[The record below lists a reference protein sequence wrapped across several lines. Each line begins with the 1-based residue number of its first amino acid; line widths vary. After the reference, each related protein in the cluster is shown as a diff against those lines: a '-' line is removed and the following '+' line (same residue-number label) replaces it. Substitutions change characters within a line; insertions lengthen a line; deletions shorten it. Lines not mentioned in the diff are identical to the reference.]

1 MLNVKTLTDT
11 MSRMELPQLQQ
22 YAALHKNDPYI
33 VTLALSIANQ
43 KKQMKAGQDGQAGMM
58 PQPKVADQQIAQMSA
73 PPPQQMAPQQQMLP
87 EDQGIG
93 TLPARNMQNFAGG
106 GIVAFEEGGDV
117 PGYAEGVFTGGTTA
131 RVGQLSYEQLV
142 KLFQT
147 DPELARQA
155 ALRAGPAG
163 QRFLEYAQKAARA
176 AGVPAIVGELGTIA
190 SIKANRDVARMT
202 PEQRKALSSNPM
214 LSAMS
219 GDAGLAASIQN
230 APDMEKPTMGYFD
243 QMGKVLQFIPKT
255 LVGAPGDKDSPKGYG
270 LTRLFADGDP
280 APAPAPA
287 AANAAAAPIPYDP
300 KTATRR
306 SMFVDPPIDKRRSPA
321 ASAGPSDASAAPAS
335 AAGLPAISQ
344 TGFQRTVI
352 PDINV
357 ADQLKLYNDA
367 MPKTI
372 VDPMAAERIA
382 INDAASQV
390 AAKQLSAFEQEVQ
403 NRKPAFE
410 ERLKK
415 LDEKETRVN
424 TMEDRNL
431 NMALVEAGLSMM
443 SGESQYAFVNIGKG
457 AQVGTKAY
465 IEGQAKV
472 EAARDKLDEAKA
484 RIEEFRRN
492 EDMMTSKE
500 RRTLKNEYENTFIS
514 AKKNL
519 LEGIQQQYN
528 LTRGD
533 VTSAIAAKLARE
545 SVKAQIGSAE
555 NLGIAG
561 IESQQ
566 SIAKANMANA
576 ANISREDNLSRERVA
591 RMPSPLER
599 ILRDPVLREAHMESQ
614 LGPANVRR
622 EMALRTTY
630 YENPQL
636 KISYPTVQDYLLAN
650 GVGGQDGVSDGTK
663 VLGSRP
669 GPKP

>member
-43 KKQMKAGQDGQAGMM
+43 KKQMKASRDGQAGMM
-58 PQPKVADQQIAQMSA
+58 IQPKVADQQIAQMSA
-73 PPPQQMAPQQQMLP
+73 PLPQQMAPQQQMLP

-106 GIVAFEEGGDV
+106 GIVAFDE
-117 PGYAEGVFTGGTTA
+117 GGTTTTSP
-131 RVGQLSYEQLV
+131 VGRFFSDLTT
-142 KLFQT
+142 QT
-147 DPELARQA
+147 Q
-155 ALRAGPAG
+155 
-163 QRFLEYAQKAARA
+163 
-176 AGVPAIVGELGTIA
+176 
-190 SIKANRDVARMT
+190 T
-202 PEQRKALSSNPM
+202 PEQKQREALLNTLRRKRADLNEQGGLFGLQQQTPQQKEIYERTKAEIDYLENLVRNPKY
-214 LSAMS
+214 APP
-219 GDAGLAASIQN
+219 AS
-230 APDMEKPTMGYFD
+230 T
-243 QMGKVLQFIPKT
+243 T
-255 LVGAPGDKDSPKGYG
+255 
-270 LTRLFADGDP
+270 
-280 APAPAPA
+280 APA
-287 AANAAAAPIPYDP
+287 AAAAAAVDPYDP

-306 SMFVDPPIDKRRSPA
+306 SMFVDPPINKRPPPVAPA
-321 ASAGPSDASAAPAS
+321 APTASAAPITE
-335 AAGLPAISQ
+335 AGLPAIAQ
-344 TGFQRTVI
+344 PKFQRTVI

-591 RMPSPLER
+591 RMPSQLER
-599 ILRDPVLREAHMESQ
+599 ILRDPVMFERYSESQ

-636 KISYPTVQDYLLAN
+636 KLSYPTVQDYLLAN
-650 GVGGQDGVSDGTK
+650 GVGDETK

>member
-1 MLNVKTLTDT
+1 
-11 MSRMELPQLQQ
+11 
-22 YAALHKNDPYI
+22 
-33 VTLALSIANQ
+33 
-43 KKQMKAGQDGQAGMM
+43 MKAGQDGQAGMM

-106 GIVAFEEGGDV
+106 GIVAFGGGGDV
-117 PGYAEGVFTGGTTA
+117 PGYADG
-131 RVGQLSYEQLV
+131 
-142 KLFQT
+142 
-147 DPELARQA
+147 
-155 ALRAGPAG
+155 
-163 QRFLEYAQKAARA
+163 
-176 AGVPAIVGELGTIA
+176 
-190 SIKANRDVARMT
+190 
-202 PEQRKALSSNPM
+202 
-214 LSAMS
+214 
-219 GDAGLAASIQN
+219 
-230 APDMEKPTMGYFD
+230 
-243 QMGKVLQFIPKT
+243 T
-255 LVGAPGDKDSPKGYG
+255 LVGQGFRRDQMLPVPKTNRSAAIASTMADISAQSNQDELVKIEAQIQAMPPGPQREYLENRKRILLGRAAP
-270 LTRLFADGDP
+270 
-280 APAPAPA
+280 PA
-287 AANAAAAPIPYDP
+287 APVPVAAAPASGDHAALVAAAKAMPKPTSSAVKLPRPPVAPADP
-300 KTATRR
+300 T
-306 SMFVDPPIDKRRSPA
+306 
-321 ASAGPSDASAAPAS
+321 ASAAPITE
-335 AAGLPAISQ
+335 AGLPAIAQ

-382 INDAASQV
+382 INDATSQV

-500 RRTLKNEYENTFIS
+500 RRAYKNEYENTFIS
-514 AKKNL
+514 ARKNL
-519 LEGIQQQYN
+519 LEGIQQQYG

-591 RMPSPLER
+591 RMPSQLER
-599 ILRDPVLREAHMESQ
+599 ILRDPVMFERYSESQ

-636 KISYPTVQDYLLAN
+636 KASYPTVQDYLLAN
-650 GVGGQDGVSDGTK
+650 GVGGQDGADPRYK
-663 VLGSRP
+663 VVGSQP
-669 GPKP
+669 IPKP

>member
-43 KKQMKAGQDGQAGMM
+43 KKQMKASRDGQAGMM
-58 PQPKVADQQIAQMSA
+58 IQPKVADQQIAQMSA
-73 PPPQQMAPQQQMLP
+73 PLPQQMAPQQQMLP

-106 GIVAFEEGGDV
+106 GIVAFDE
-117 PGYAEGVFTGGTTA
+117 GGTTTTSP
-131 RVGQLSYEQLV
+131 VGRFFSDLTT
-142 KLFQT
+142 QT
-147 DPELARQA
+147 Q
-155 ALRAGPAG
+155 
-163 QRFLEYAQKAARA
+163 
-176 AGVPAIVGELGTIA
+176 
-190 SIKANRDVARMT
+190 T
-202 PEQRKALSSNPM
+202 PEQKQREALLNTLRRKRADLNEQGGLFGLQQQTPQQKEIYERTKAEIDYLENLVRNPKYAPPA
-214 LSAMS
+214 STTAPVPAPVS
-219 GDAGLAASIQN
+219 GDHAALV
-230 APDMEKPTMGYFD
+230 AAAKAMPKPTSSAV
-243 QMGKVLQFIPKT
+243 KLPRPPV
-255 LVGAPGDKDSPKGYG
+255 
-270 LTRLFADGDP
+270 
-280 APAPAPA
+280 APA
-287 AANAAAAPIPYDP
+287 AP
-300 KTATRR
+300 T
-306 SMFVDPPIDKRRSPA
+306 
-321 ASAGPSDASAAPAS
+321 ASAAPITE
-335 AAGLPAISQ
+335 AGLPAIAQ
-344 TGFQRTVI
+344 PKFQRTVI

-357 ADQLKLYNDA
+357 ADQLKLYKDA

-591 RMPSPLER
+591 RMPSQLER
-599 ILRDPVLREAHMESQ
+599 ILRDPVMFERYSESQ

-636 KISYPTVQDYLLAN
+636 KLSYPTVQDYLLAN
-650 GVGGQDGVSDGTK
+650 GVGDETK

>member
-43 KKQMKAGQDGQAGMM
+43 KKQMKASRDGQAGMM
-58 PQPKVADQQIAQMSA
+58 IQPKVADQQIAQMSA
-73 PPPQQMAPQQQMLP
+73 PLPQQMAPQQQMLP

-106 GIVAFEEGGDV
+106 GIVAFDE
-117 PGYAEGVFTGGTTA
+117 GGTTTTSP
-131 RVGQLSYEQLV
+131 VGRFFSDLTT
-142 KLFQT
+142 QT
-147 DPELARQA
+147 Q
-155 ALRAGPAG
+155 
-163 QRFLEYAQKAARA
+163 
-176 AGVPAIVGELGTIA
+176 
-190 SIKANRDVARMT
+190 T
-202 PEQRKALSSNPM
+202 PEQKQREALLNTLRRKRADLNEQGGLFGLQQQTPQQKEIYERTKAEIDYLENLVRNPKY
-214 LSAMS
+214 APP
-219 GDAGLAASIQN
+219 AS
-230 APDMEKPTMGYFD
+230 T
-243 QMGKVLQFIPKT
+243 T
-255 LVGAPGDKDSPKGYG
+255 
-270 LTRLFADGDP
+270 
-280 APAPAPA
+280 APA
-287 AANAAAAPIPYDP
+287 AAAAAAVDPYDP

-306 SMFVDPPIDKRRSPA
+306 SMFVDPPINKRPPPVAPA
-321 ASAGPSDASAAPAS
+321 APTASAAPITE
-335 AAGLPAISQ
+335 AGLPAIAQ
-344 TGFQRTVI
+344 PKFQRTVI

-357 ADQLKLYNDA
+357 ADQLKLYKDA

-591 RMPSPLER
+591 RMPSQLER
-599 ILRDPVLREAHMESQ
+599 ILRDPVMFERYSESQ

-636 KISYPTVQDYLLAN
+636 KLSYPTVQDYLLAN
-650 GVGGQDGVSDGTK
+650 GVGDETK

>member
-1 MLNVKTLTDT
+1 
-11 MSRMELPQLQQ
+11 
-22 YAALHKNDPYI
+22 
-33 VTLALSIANQ
+33 
-43 KKQMKAGQDGQAGMM
+43 MM
-58 PQPKVADQQIAQMSA
+58 PQPKVADQQIAQMVA

-106 GIVAFEEGGDV
+106 GIVAFGGGGDV
-117 PGYAEGVFTGGTTA
+117 PGYADG
-131 RVGQLSYEQLV
+131 
-142 KLFQT
+142 
-147 DPELARQA
+147 
-155 ALRAGPAG
+155 
-163 QRFLEYAQKAARA
+163 
-176 AGVPAIVGELGTIA
+176 
-190 SIKANRDVARMT
+190 
-202 PEQRKALSSNPM
+202 
-214 LSAMS
+214 
-219 GDAGLAASIQN
+219 
-230 APDMEKPTMGYFD
+230 
-243 QMGKVLQFIPKT
+243 T
-255 LVGAPGDKDSPKGYG
+255 LVGQGFRRDQMLPVPKTNRSAAIASTMADISAQSNQDELVKIEAQIQAMPPGPQREYLENRKRILLGRAVP
-270 LTRLFADGDP
+270 
-280 APAPAPA
+280 PA
-287 AANAAAAPIPYDP
+287 APVPVAAAPVSGDHAALVAAAKAMPKPTSSAVKLPRPPVAPADP
-300 KTATRR
+300 A
-306 SMFVDPPIDKRRSPA
+306 
-321 ASAGPSDASAAPAS
+321 ASAAPAS

-344 TGFQRTVI
+344 PGFQRTVI

-382 INDAASQV
+382 INDATSQV

-545 SVKAQIGSAE
+545 SVKAQIASAE

-591 RMPSPLER
+591 RMPSQLER
-599 ILRDPVLREAHMESQ
+599 ILRDPVMFERYSESQ

-636 KISYPTVQDYLLAN
+636 KASYPTVQDYLLAN

-669 GPKP
+669 KP